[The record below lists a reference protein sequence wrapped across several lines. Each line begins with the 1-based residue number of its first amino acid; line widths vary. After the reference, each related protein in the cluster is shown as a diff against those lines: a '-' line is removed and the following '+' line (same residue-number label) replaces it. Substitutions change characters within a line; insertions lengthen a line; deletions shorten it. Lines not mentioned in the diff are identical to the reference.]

1 MGDKWGEAGRRF
13 FVGITAVGRGWLRL
27 VLGTKVRKVGGK

>member
-1 MGDKWGEAGRRF
+1 VGDKWGEAGRRF

-27 VLGTKVRKVGGK
+27 VLGTKGTKGGGK